1 MHRQNITM
9 SAPHRQTRYQRVMM
23 FFVLLFLALQL
34 LGASSHTHAY
44 TEHEPDCAACAVVH
58 LPAGGVPPATVA
70 VAPLVLQGSLPVLAP
85 ASIEHDAQTSYLTP
99 PSHAPPGVA
108 VSSI

>member
-1 MHRQNITM
+1 M
-9 SAPHRQTRYQRVMM
+9 STQHQKTRYQRVVM

-58 LPAGGVPPATVA
+58 LPAGGVPPATVS
-70 VAPLVLQGSLPVLAP
+70 VAPVALQASLPVLTPPVAVR
-85 ASIEHDAQTSYLTP
+85 AAQTSYLTP

>member
-1 MHRQNITM
+1 MHAQTINNRT
-9 SAPHRQTRYQRVMM
+9 SHRQTRYQRAMM

-44 TEHEPDCAACAVVH
+44 TDHEPDCAACSVVH
-58 LPAGGVPPATVA
+58 LPTGGVPPATLSVA
-70 VAPLVLQGSLPVLAP
+70 ALALPGSLPVLAP
-85 ASIEHDAQTSYLTP
+85 PASAPVAQTSYLTP

>member
-1 MHRQNITM
+1 MHAQTINM
-9 SAPHRQTRYQRVMM
+9 STSQRQTRYQRVMM

-44 TEHEPDCAACAVVH
+44 TEHEPDCAACSVAH
-58 LPAGGVPPATVA
+58 LPAGGVPPATVS
-70 VAPLVLQGSLPVLAP
+70 VTPLAPQASLPVLAP
-85 ASIEHDAQTSYLTP
+85 PTVAHAAQTSYLTP

>member
-1 MHRQNITM
+1 MHATAINHST
-9 SAPHRQTRYQRVMM
+9 PHRQTRYQRVMM

-34 LGASSHTHAY
+34 LGANSHTHAY
-44 TEHEPDCAACAVVH
+44 TDHEPDCAACSVVH
-58 LPAGGVPPATVA
+58 LPAGGVPPATLSVA
-70 VAPLVLQGSLPVLAP
+70 APALPASLPLLAPQAEAPL
-85 ASIEHDAQTSYLTP
+85 AQAHYLLP

>member
-1 MHRQNITM
+1 MHAQAIKHST
-9 SAPHRQTRYQRVMM
+9 PHRQTRYHRVMM

-34 LGASSHTHAY
+34 LGANSHTHAY
-44 TEHEPDCAACAVVH
+44 TDHEPDCAACSVVH
-58 LPAGGVPPATVA
+58 LPAGGVPPATLSLA
-70 VAPLVLQGSLPVLAP
+70 TPAPQASLPLLAPPADAPL
-85 ASIEHDAQTSYLTP
+85 AQADYLLP

>member
-1 MHRQNITM
+1 MHAPAINNRT
-9 SAPHRQTRYQRVMM
+9 PHRQTRYQRVMM

-34 LGASSHTHAY
+34 LGANSHTHAY
-44 TEHEPDCAACAVVH
+44 TDHEPDCAACSVVH
-58 LPAGGVPPATVA
+58 LPSGGVPPATLSVA
-70 VAPLVLQGSLPVLAP
+70 APAPQAGLALVAPQAMAPLP
-85 ASIEHDAQTSYLTP
+85 QTHYLFP

>member
-1 MHRQNITM
+1 
-9 SAPHRQTRYQRVMM
+9 M

-34 LGASSHTHAY
+34 LGANSHTHAY
-44 TEHEPDCAACAVVH
+44 TDHEPDCAACSVVH
-58 LPAGGVPPATVA
+58 LPAGGVPPASVTVA
-70 VAPLVLQGSLPVLAP
+70 PVALQTSLPVLAP
-85 ASIEHDAQTSYLTP
+85 PTVVRAAQTGYFTP

>member
-1 MHRQNITM
+1 MHGQNLTL
-9 SAPHRQTRYQRVMM
+9 SAADRQTRYQRVMM

-34 LGASSHTHAY
+34 IGVASHNHDYAQ
-44 TEHEPDCAACAVVH
+44 HEPDCAACVIAD
-58 LPAGGVPPATVA
+58 LPVGGAPPATVT
-70 VAPLVLQGSLPVLAP
+70 VAPLAPQGALPVLAP
-85 ASIEHDAQTSYLTP
+85 VSVVRAAQTGYLTP

>member
-1 MHRQNITM
+1 
-9 SAPHRQTRYQRVMM
+9 MM

-44 TEHEPDCAACAVVH
+44 TEHEPDCAACSVVH
-58 LPAGGVPPATVA
+58 LPTGGVPPVALSPAAPAPQAGLALVAPQA
-70 VAPLVLQGSLPVLAP
+70 VAPLPQA
-85 ASIEHDAQTSYLTP
+85 HYLFP

-108 VSSI
+108 VFSV

>member
-1 MHRQNITM
+1 MHAPTITM
-9 SAPHRQTRYQRVMM
+9 STSHRKTRYQRVMM
-23 FFVLLFLALQL
+23 LFVLMFLALQL
-34 LGASSHTHAY
+34 IGASSHTHAY

-58 LPAGGVPPATVA
+58 LPAGGVPSAILL
-70 VAPLVLQGSLPVLAP
+70 VAPVGLQTSLPFLAP
-85 ASIEHDAQTSYLTP
+85 PTVVRAAQTSYLTP

>member
-1 MHRQNITM
+1 MNTPKRQ
-9 SAPHRQTRYQRVMM
+9 SRYQRVMM

-34 LGASSHTHAY
+34 LGANSHTHAY
-44 TEHEPDCAACAVVH
+44 TDHEPDCAACSVVH
-58 LPAGGVPPATVA
+58 LPAGGVPPLALA
-70 VAPLVLQGSLPVLAP
+70 LLPVAPQAGVALVMPAVPVRTARN
-85 ASIEHDAQTSYLTP
+85 EYLTP

>member
-1 MHRQNITM
+1 
-9 SAPHRQTRYQRVMM
+9 MM

-34 LGASSHTHAY
+34 LGANSHTHAY
-44 TEHEPDCAACAVVH
+44 TDHEPDCAACSVVH
-58 LPAGGVPPATVA
+58 LPSGGVPPATLSVAAPAPQAGLALVAPQA
-70 VAPLVLQGSLPVLAP
+70 VAPLP
-85 ASIEHDAQTSYLTP
+85 QTHYLFP

>member
-1 MHRQNITM
+1 MHAHAINNRT
-9 SAPHRQTRYQRVMM
+9 PHRQTRYQRVMM

-34 LGASSHTHAY
+34 LGANSHTHAY
-44 TEHEPDCAACAVVH
+44 TDHEPDCAACSVVH
-58 LPAGGVPPATVA
+58 LPAGGVPPATLSVAALALPAALPVLVPQA
-70 VAPLVLQGSLPVLAP
+70 VAPST
-85 ASIEHDAQTSYLTP
+85 QTSYLTP